1 MDEGYRLLRIEES
14 SRKDK
19 KYDAIF
25 REKKCPCPKNKKPC
39 CGAKEKK
46 VSFGAKGMSD
56 FTIHKDEDRKERYL
70 SRHKGMNEDWNDPM
84 TPGALS
90 RWILWNK
97 PSFEASVKDFKNRF
111 NL

>member
-1 MDEGYRLLRIEES
+1 MEWRLIKIVKSKRQ
-14 SRKDK
+14 DK

-25 REKKCPCPKNKKPC
+25 RQKSCPCSIDEKPC
-39 CGAKEKK
+39 CGAKEKR

-56 FTIHKDEDRKERYL
+56 YTIHKDPERKKRYIDRH
-70 SRHKGMNEDWNDPM
+70 SGMNEDWNDPT

-111 NL
+111 DV